1 MPGDTT
7 FESFE
12 KELNRLVES
21 FGNRITIEDKP
32 EVRKAGGVYYTPRYI
47 VDYIVEQAAGKLLD
61 DIAGSATVPVAA
73 SGVAPDASETQI
85 DLSDER
91 VRRDAEHR
99 ARDARAP
106 LKDFEQKTAALR
118 LLDPASGSSSFLIRA
133 FERVCAHWQKRLTF
147 DLREVVGSSDAPSSQ
162 PSPPVGKK
170 VSEGRLQRQSSS
182 LAPIGVEG
190 RGDAQAAPGHGGLG
204 KGRAAKRRHRH
215 RPANR
220 RAGL

>member
-106 LKDFEQKTAALR
+106 LKDFEQK
-118 LLDPASGSSSFLIRA
+118 PPP
-133 FERVCAHWQKRLTF
+133 CACWIPPL
-147 DLREVVGSSDAPSSQ
+147 VPAPSSSA
-162 PSPPVGKK
+162 PSSACVHT
-170 VSEGRLQRQSSS
+170 GRN
-182 LAPIGVEG
+182 A
-190 RGDAQAAPGHGGLG
+190 
-204 KGRAAKRRHRH
+204 
-215 RPANR
+215 
-220 RAGL
+220 